1 MKVNDLLALSQ
12 AGLRSM
18 DSNSLLRLY
27 DQVRAILS
35 HSLSAEERA
44 RAEKAIQRIADELRK
59 RDVRY

>member
-1 MKVNDLLALSQ
+1 VNVNDVLALSQ

-35 HSLSAEERA
+35 HSLSTEERA
-44 RAEKAIQRIADELRK
+44 RAEKAVQRVADELRK
-59 RDVRY
+59 RDVRL